1 MANHQTIVALETFVC
16 PIPPL
21 DSLPCPYTLH
31 SYERT
36 HISEIHERIAQAT
49 VLLVTT
55 IPIRADALDVT
66 VSPHLRAIV
75 VMASGTNNI
84 DLHVCA
90 QRGVVVMNSPG
101 ANANSVAQHALTLL
115 LAARRQLIPSHVATV
130 GLDQKD
136 DEESQWEKKGTLMMM
151 LRNTRDN
158 RFPIALKEEIIGII
172 GYGIVGKL
180 RSIYLIHRPI
190 PSLSNGRIG
199 KLVADM
205 CRALGM
211 TVIVAD
217 RKNPSTSTITSGD
230 RVPFE
235 EVLRK
240 STAVVLCVPLTSST
254 MNLISVAELQLM
266 GEQSL
271 LINVSRGGVV
281 NEDALAEALKSDS
294 IGGAA
299 TDVFAKE
306 PASSTTS
313 PLLRADVRNTN
324 LTVTPHLAWL
334 AQSTI
339 GNYQRVLIENLC
351 SFFDNKPIN
360 VVAAVA

>member
-1 MANHQTIVALETFVC
+1 
-16 PIPPL
+16 
-21 DSLPCPYTLH
+21 
-31 SYERT
+31 
-36 HISEIHERIAQAT
+36 
-49 VLLVTT
+49 
-55 IPIRADALDVT
+55 
-66 VSPHLRAIV
+66 
-75 VMASGTNNI
+75 
-84 DLHVCA
+84 
-90 QRGVVVMNSPG
+90 
-101 ANANSVAQHALTLL
+101 
-115 LAARRQLIPSHVATV
+115 
-130 GLDQKD
+130 
-136 DEESQWEKKGTLMMM
+136 
-151 LRNTRDN
+151 
-158 RFPIALKEEIIGII
+158 
-172 GYGIVGKL
+172 
-180 RSIYLIHRPI
+180 
-190 PSLSNGRIG
+190 
-199 KLVADM
+199 M

-281 NEDALAEALKSDS
+281 NEDALAEALKSGS

>member
-180 RSIYLIHRPI
+180 
-190 PSLSNGRIG
+190 
-199 KLVADM
+199 VADM

-281 NEDALAEALKSDS
+281 NEDALAEALKSGS